1 MDFNGIY
8 HLHNKYKGVSRKIG
22 VYADRIRKYENG
34 VRKPKIDM
42 IENMANI
49 FRCISFSIVRPGNR

>member
-49 FRCISFSIVRPGNR
+49 LDV